1 MVGHGLHGPYSSPP
15 STGTGVSFLRRTIL
29 LGTLVGLLGCTGSSD
44 DATVPDIVVICLDTL
59 RADRLGSY
67 GREPSITPHLDAFA
81 ATSTR
86 YARTW
91 ATSPWTLPSHASLF
105 TGQHSFE
112 HGAHTV
118 ALDDSAAVRNNNVV
132 PLSENALTLA
142 ERLRRMGYRTGAIV
156 ANEAYVTPL
165 YGMDQGFE
173 HFDVEMRFGP
183 AINGAAETWLR
194 DDDERPDFL
203 FLNYMDTHRPYNL
216 SPRPGF
222 VTPRSPEEGVRLLKW
237 LYPEVLSGGDPDRH
251 LRRLRDLYDLSVAN
265 LDDALGDLFERLRA
279 LGRFDDAL
287 IVVLSDHGEFLGE
300 HDLIEHSKDVYE
312 PVLRVPMM
320 IKAPGQDEGR
330 VETTETSLV
339 HVPHL
344 VAQHVDVLPAEA
356 FPYAWPANAVLAEN
370 HYTRIKDLRAD
381 WADRFDRS
389 RRVVIDWPWKYIR
402 SSDGDHE
409 AYQLEQDPGESN
421 DLSPVGETPV
431 ESLVELLESRLEDPR
446 ATFGQMND
454 RAVAPPELDAEE
466 IERLRSLGYF

>member
-1 MVGHGLHGPYSSPP
+1 
-15 STGTGVSFLRRTIL
+15 
-29 LGTLVGLLGCTGSSD
+29 
-44 DATVPDIVVICLDTL
+44 
-59 RADRLGSY
+59 
-67 GREPSITPHLDAFA
+67 
-81 ATSTR
+81 
-86 YARTW
+86 
-91 ATSPWTLPSHASLF
+91 
-105 TGQHSFE
+105 
-112 HGAHTV
+112 
-118 ALDDSAAVRNNNVV
+118 
-132 PLSENALTLA
+132 
-142 ERLRRMGYRTGAIV
+142 
-156 ANEAYVTPL
+156 
-165 YGMDQGFE
+165 
-173 HFDVEMRFGP
+173 
-183 AINGAAETWLR
+183 
-194 DDDERPDFL
+194 
-203 FLNYMDTHRPYNL
+203 
-216 SPRPGF
+216 
-222 VTPRSPEEGVRLLKW
+222 
-237 LYPEVLSGGDPDRH
+237 
-251 LRRLRDLYDLSVAN
+251 
-265 LDDALGDLFERLRA
+265 
-279 LGRFDDAL
+279 
-287 IVVLSDHGEFLGE
+287 
-300 HDLIEHSKDVYE
+300 
-312 PVLRVPMM
+312 MM

>member
-1 MVGHGLHGPYSSPP
+1 VA
-15 STGTGVSFLRRTIL
+15 VLRRTSL
-29 LGTLVGLLGCTGSSD
+29 LVVLVALLACGGPSD
-44 DATVPDIVVICLDTL
+44 EGVPPDVVVICLDTL

-67 GREPSITPHLDAFA
+67 GREPSITPHLDTFA

-86 YARTW
+86 FARTW

-118 ALDDSAAVRNNNVV
+118 ALDDTAAVRNNNVV
-132 PLSENALTLA
+132 PLSENALTLS

-156 ANEAYVTPL
+156 ANEAYVTPR

-183 AINGAAETWLR
+183 EINAAAEAWLR

-216 SPRPGF
+216 TPRPGF
-222 VTPRSPEEGVRLLKW
+222 VTPRSPEEGVRLLKS
-237 LYPEVLSGGDPDRH
+237 LYPDVLDGEDPDR
-251 LRRLRDLYDLSVAN
+251 RLQRLEDLYDLSVAN
-265 LDDALGDLFERLRA
+265 LDDAIGDLFGRLRS

-300 HDLIEHSKDVYE
+300 HDLVEHSKDVYE

-320 IKAPGQDEGR
+320 IKAPGQTEGG
-330 VETTETSLV
+330 VEATETSLV
-339 HVPHL
+339 HVPYL
-344 VAQHVDVLPAEA
+344 VAQHLDVLPSEA
-356 FPYAWPANAVLAEN
+356 FPYAWPARAVLAEN
-370 HYTRIKDLRAD
+370 HYTRIKDLRSE
-381 WADRFDRS
+381 WAERFDRS
-389 RRVVIDWPWKYIR
+389 RHVVIDWPWKYIR

-409 AYQLEQDPGESN
+409 VFHIERD
-421 DLSPVGETPV
+421 PV
-431 ESLVELLESRLEDPR
+431 ESRDLTGVDRAPIEPLTDLLETRLENPR
-446 ATFGQMND
+446 ATFEQMND
-454 RAVAPPELDAEE
+454 RAVAPPELDPEE